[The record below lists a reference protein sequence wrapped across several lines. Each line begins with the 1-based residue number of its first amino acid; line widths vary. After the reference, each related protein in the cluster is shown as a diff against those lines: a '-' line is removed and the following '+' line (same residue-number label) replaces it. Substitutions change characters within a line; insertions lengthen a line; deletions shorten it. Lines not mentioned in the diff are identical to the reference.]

1 MAKSKIIS
9 IINQKGG
16 VGKTTTAINL
26 AGGLSLLEKKILLID
41 LDPQGNLSTGMG
53 LKRSEK
59 SLDIYSVLL
68 MGVAIDKV
76 IKKTDVEN
84 IDVIC
89 ANQNLA
95 AFDVEVADQDNNELK
110 MKEQI
115 SKIEE
120 RYDYIIIDCSPSL
133 NLTTINA
140 LTASDN
146 VIIPLQCEFF
156 ALEGIANIL
165 RVIRMVKQNL
175 NHDIYLKGIVLT
187 MYDNRNNLCKEVEQD
202 VRDTFGKLVFQQ
214 AIPRN
219 IKVAESSSHG
229 CPVVFYDSHCSGSIA
244 YMLLVREIING
255 M

>member
-68 MGVAIDKV
+68 IGVAIDKV

-95 AFDVEVADQDNNELK
+95 AF
-110 MKEQI
+110 
-115 SKIEE
+115 
-120 RYDYIIIDCSPSL
+120 
-133 NLTTINA
+133 
-140 LTASDN
+140 
-146 VIIPLQCEFF
+146 
-156 ALEGIANIL
+156 IL
-165 RVIRMVKQNL
+165 L
-175 NHDIYLKGIVLT
+175 
-187 MYDNRNNLCKEVEQD
+187 
-202 VRDTFGKLVFQQ
+202 F
-214 AIPRN
+214 
-219 IKVAESSSHG
+219 
-229 CPVVFYDSHCSGSIA
+229 
-244 YMLLVREIING
+244 
-255 M
+255 

>member
-1 MAKSKIIS
+1 MARSKIIS

-68 MGVAIDKV
+68 MDVAIDKV
-76 IKKTDVEN
+76 IKKTDIKN

-110 MKEQI
+110 LKEQI

-202 VRDTFGKLVFQQ
+202 VRNTFGKLVFQQ

-255 M
+255 I